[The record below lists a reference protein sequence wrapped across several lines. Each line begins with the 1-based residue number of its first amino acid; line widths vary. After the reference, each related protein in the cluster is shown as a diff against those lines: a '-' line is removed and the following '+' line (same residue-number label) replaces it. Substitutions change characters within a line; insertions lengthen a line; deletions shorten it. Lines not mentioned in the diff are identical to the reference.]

1 MYADTTS
8 YPNKEIERMVTN
20 AIIFLILLGATLLGY
35 MIRAGGIMILTGLGF
50 IVFGFS
56 LWSLFSW
63 LSMVVVGVGAV
74 VFWQGA
80 KS

>member
-1 MYADTTS
+1 
-8 YPNKEIERMVTN
+8 MVTN

-35 MIRAGGIMILTGLGF
+35 MIRAGLILMLTGLGF
-50 IVFGFS
+50 IVFGFT
-56 LWSLFSW
+56 LWALFSW
-63 LSMVVVGVGAV
+63 LSMVIVGVGAV